1 VAVDDEVARILSTC
15 AERPLIPDRTLDPR
29 TTGFLQESVHTTIDA
44 IQSNADIDVS
54 GPQMAKICY
63 SLFPS
68 DNGGSFL
75 GWVEDF
81 FGARF
86 GDLQTVIAYVPMVHS
101 CIPDPFSVAAQRNIE
116 VHRTNP
122 EWVSLVNTLLPDSS
136 AKFTA
141 ASSVQFGATDL
152 DPGQWAWVEY
162 IDSVNMTNGVLLESV
177 ESTAD
182 LEGAA
187 PPRTRA
193 EFEAGNPTTPQD
205 PAAAGDYAAANMKYF
220 GMQKYQSRL
229 KRKAYD
235 MIILHD
241 GGRWS
246 FMGKDKSGGQLK
258 SGPAS
263 VASLIGHFNLKKLSS
278 HYFIDGDGT
287 IYQLMAE
294 STAGRHAGAA
304 KPAIKAPNTR
314 SIGIELRNVHISPEK
329 KTITTAGGK
338 KKKKKIPHPE
348 GKSGKYTD
356 AQYDALNLLIEDI
369 SARRGIPRDDKHI
382 LAHFEV
388 VKGHH
393 NDPLPDFK
401 WLRVNN
407 LQYDHREHNG
417 PRMASLIKSSD
428 TKTT

>member
-1 VAVDDEVARILSTC
+1 MAVDDEVARILSTC

-29 TTGFLQESVHTTIDA
+29 TTGFLQESVHTTVDA

-54 GPQMAKICY
+54 GPQMAKICC
-63 SLFPS
+63 SLFPG

-75 GWVEDF
+75 GWAEDF
-81 FGARF
+81 FGDRDW
-86 GDLQTVIAYVPMVHS
+86 GLQTVIAYVPMVHS
-101 CIPDPFSVAAQRNIE
+101 CIPDPFSVAAQRRITIDRND
-116 VHRTNP
+116 P
-122 EWVSLVNTLLPDSS
+122 QWVSLVNTLLPDTS

-141 ASSVQFGATDL
+141 ASSAQFGAEDL
-152 DPGQWAWVEY
+152 IPGKWVWVEY
-162 IDSVNMTNGVLLESV
+162 TDSVNMTNGVLLESV
-177 ESTAD
+177 ESTAN
-182 LEGAA
+182 LEGAGT
-187 PPRTRA
+187 PGTRA
-193 EFEAGNPTTPQD
+193 EFEGGTPTTPQD
-205 PAAAGDYAAANMKYF
+205 PAAVGDYAPANMKYF
-220 GMQKYQSRL
+220 GMQKHPSSL

-287 IYQLMAE
+287 TYQLMAE

-329 KTITTAGGK
+329 KTITSAGG
-338 KKKKKIPHPE
+338 KKKKIPHPE

-401 WLRVNN
+401 WRRVHN
-407 LQYDHREHNG
+407 LQYDHREQNG